1 VIARTLER
9 VVIAGLWL
17 YSAFVLASVLR
28 AWFSGAITRAI
39 Q

>member
-17 YSAFVLASVLR
+17 SAAFVFGHVLH

-39 Q
+39 R